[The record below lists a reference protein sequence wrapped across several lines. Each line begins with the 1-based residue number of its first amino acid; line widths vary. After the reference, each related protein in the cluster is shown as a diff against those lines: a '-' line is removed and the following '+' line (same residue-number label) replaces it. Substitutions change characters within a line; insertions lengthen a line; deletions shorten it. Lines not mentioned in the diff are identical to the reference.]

1 MRILAN
7 MANTLAA
14 ELLVSANPG
23 KEAVLPGLIPLK
35 VMRLLRY
42 CRDIQSIIFTYYHCV
57 LIQNFQTIAKN
68 VTVEGNTK
76 AVIFVGY
83 SS

>member
-1 MRILAN
+1 MRIMAN

-23 KEAVLPGLIPLK
+23 KEAVLLGLIPLK
-35 VMRLLRY
+35 VLRLSRY

-57 LIQNFQTIAKN
+57 LIQNFQSDYLLKFSKVTICSCFPK
-68 VTVEGNTK
+68 
-76 AVIFVGY
+76 
-83 SS
+83 